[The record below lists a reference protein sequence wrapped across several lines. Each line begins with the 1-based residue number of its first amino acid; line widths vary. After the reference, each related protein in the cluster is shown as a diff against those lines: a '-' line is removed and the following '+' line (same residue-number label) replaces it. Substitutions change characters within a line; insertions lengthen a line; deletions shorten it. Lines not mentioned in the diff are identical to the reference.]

1 MTAPAA
7 PASLTPAFIS
17 ARARD
22 SLDRMMVSALRQSVT
37 RSDAIA
43 VQPVDALPATGATHM
58 AVLSI
63 ASFSF
68 RVVAA
73 LHFDH
78 GPAWRGWVAGMSG
91 QEGSQ
96 LSDQAFLDRVC
107 EMGNLCSGAINRD
120 LGGFQAFLGLSTPQ
134 ILDARCAP
142 YFTRAGFE
150 HVRHFRMDVRPD
162 LSLHAS
168 LCARAYA
175 PLDFHWAGPEPE
187 AVESGEL
194 EMF

>member
-1 MTAPAA
+1 MKAPAA
-7 PASLTPAFIS
+7 PACLPPAFIS

-37 RSDAIA
+37 RGDAIA

-78 GPAWRGWVAGMSG
+78 GPAWRGWVAEMSG
-91 QEGSQ
+91 QEAGN

-107 EMGNLCSGAINRD
+107 EMGNLCCGAINRD

-142 YFTRAGFE
+142 YFTHAGFE
-150 HVRHFRMDVRPD
+150 HVRHFRMEVRPD
-162 LSLHAS
+162 LSVHAS